1 MKFRD
6 DWKSAEYKNCA
17 GARNG
22 NDEIWISA
30 AFITGVN
37 MKSNNF
43 IVLEI
48 LCENIMM
55 IIMKCQKEIPGCAT
69 QFAICINEKKGKESR
84 IRELTQFVL
93 VTNWRRR
100 SAGMVWLMIGSSFS
114 IIKKRTAPAFS
125 NGIGGYV

>member
-69 QFAICINEKKGKESR
+69 QFAICIIEKKR
-84 IRELTQFVL
+84 
-93 VTNWRRR
+93 
-100 SAGMVWLMIGSSFS
+100 
-114 IIKKRTAPAFS
+114 KRKS
-125 NGIGGYV
+125 NP